1 MYHTFFIYSTVDGH
15 LGCFRVLSIVNS
27 VAMYIV
33 VHDSFW
39 IMVFSGYM
47 PRSGIAGLYG
57 SSIFSFLR
65 NLHTVLHSCTT
76 ISVFKFHN
84 CSLPCPLR
92 PDASCLAAVITSGEL
107 RSPLW
112 FPYPLLTPLSTG
124 LYSTLFTIANLSTAT
139 CFPFGPWPVQVN
151 NCPNEVHSLETR
163 NVRVRGL
170 QGPVKVPQMSK
181 SQLWTFARALCAQRA
196 QSCVTMVPVKS
207 DLYQL
212 PSLPS
217 FFSPTPSGET
227 A

>member
-1 MYHTFFIYSTVDGH
+1 
-15 LGCFRVLSIVNS
+15 
-27 VAMYIV
+27 MYIV

-112 FPYPLLTPLSTG
+112 FPYPLLQINKYISSITLWIFLSLRILGWYFALWPQFSEESKKSTW
-124 LYSTLFTIANLSTAT
+124 YSV
-139 CFPFGPWPVQVN
+139 C
-151 NCPNEVHSLETR
+151 
-163 NVRVRGL
+163 
-170 QGPVKVPQMSK
+170 
-181 SQLWTFARALCAQRA
+181 
-196 QSCVTMVPVKS
+196 S
-207 DLYQL
+207 DF
-212 PSLPS
+212 S
-217 FFSPTPSGET
+217 FYKDRSDNF
-227 A
+227 